1 MNGGDEV
8 VAAPGGPPQQLE
20 WKFSQVFGERT
31 AGEEVQEVDIISAI
45 EFDRTGDHLATG
57 DRGGR
62 VVLFERTD
70 TKDHGGSRRDLERMD
85 YPISRH
91 PEFRYKTEF
100 QSHEPEFDYLKSLEI
115 EEKINKIRWCQT
127 ANGALFLLSTNDKT
141 IKFWKVQEKK
151 IKKISDMNLDPS
163 KAVGNGS
170 IASSSNSASP
180 KSYLANGGY
189 PDRLTNDFSF
199 PPGGIPSLRL
209 PMVTS
214 HETSLVARCRRILSM
229 QLCFIGCL
237 PALTWFSE
245 VFTDQFALCSLVPSD
260 GETFISADDLR
271 INLWNLEISN
281 QSFNIVDVKPANMED
296 LTEVITSAEFHPTH
310 CNMLAYSSSKGSIRL
325 IDLRQSALCDSHAK
339 LFEEQEAPGSRSFFT
354 EIIASIS
361 DIKFGKNGRY
371 ILSRDYMTL
380 KGESIATVE
389 IYARNKTKA
398 FLCDE
403 YVIGSSSISLR
414 ISSSWML
421 WDINMDSGPV
431 STFQVH
437 EYLRP
442 KLCDLYENDSIFD
455 KFECCLSGDGLRVAT
470 GSYSNL
476 FRVFGCAVD
485 STEATT
491 LEASKNPMRRQVQ
504 TPSRP
509 SRSLS
514 SSITRVVRRGAESP
528 GVDANGNSFD
538 FTTKLLHLA
547 WHPTENSIAC
557 AAANSLYMYYA

>member
-1 MNGGDEV
+1 MNGGDGE
-8 VAAPGGPPQQLE
+8 VAAASAGPPPLLE

-45 EFDRTGDHLATG
+45 EFDKTGDHLATG

-70 TKDHGGSRRDLERMD
+70 TKEHGGSRRDLERMD
-85 YPISRH
+85 YPVGRH

-151 IKKISDMNLDPS
+151 VKKISDMNVDTS
-163 KAVGNGS
+163 KAVGNGTL
-170 IASSSNSASP
+170 ASSSVTSSP
-180 KSYLANGGY
+180 KHYLANGGY
-189 PDRLTNDFSF
+189 PDKSYNGLSSDISI
-199 PPGGIPSLRL
+199 PPGGLRSLRL
-209 PMVTS
+209 PV
-214 HETSLVARCRRILSM
+214 SM
-229 QLCFIGCL
+229 SQLKCVS
-237 PALTWFSE
+237 A
-245 VFTDQFALCSLVPSD
+245 FTDCLSIFLLLSSD

-325 IDLRQSALCDSHAK
+325 IDLRQSALCDSHCK

-361 DIKFGKNGRY
+361 DIKFGRDGRY

-380 KGESIATVE
+380 KLV
-389 IYARNKTKA
+389 ARA
-398 FLCDE
+398 
-403 YVIGSSSISLR
+403 
-414 ISSSWML
+414 
-421 WDINMDSGPV
+421 
-431 STFQVH
+431 
-437 EYLRP
+437 
-442 KLCDLYENDSIFD
+442 
-455 KFECCLSGDGLRVAT
+455 
-470 GSYSNL
+470 SN
-476 FRVFGCAVD
+476 V
-485 STEATT
+485 
-491 LEASKNPMRRQVQ
+491 KVQ
-504 TPSRP
+504 TVAV
-509 SRSLS
+509 L
-514 SSITRVVRRGAESP
+514 ES
-528 GVDANGNSFD
+528 
-538 FTTKLLHLA
+538 
-547 WHPTENSIAC
+547 
-557 AAANSLYMYYA
+557 AAMQFAFV